1 MHTVVFDCLETSS
14 RETINEI
21 IIEVADAIPPQSGLK
36 SLTVKDYGD
45 AFKLDQWPMDQLSN
59 KLHDC
64 EQFVLDNIE
73 TRVPMESRGAWLE
86 LAGTVV
92 ENSECLEQLTVANTM
107 TTAQQGATFLKQLA
121 EAPLNTLKSINFSGG

>member
-1 MHTVVFDCLETSS
+1 MHTVFFDTLDTGST
-14 RETINEI
+14 ETINEV

-36 SLTVKDYGD
+36 SLTVKNYQD

-64 EQFVLDNIE
+64 EQFVLDTFYAI
-73 TRVPMESRGAWLE
+73 VPMETRGAWLE

-107 TTAQQGATFLKQLA
+107 TTAQQGAIFLKQLA